1 VSDLARERALDAYLV
16 LLNMLLRVP
25 SHRLREWVFRTA
37 ACNHLGAD
45 ATVERAVRLTRKGGV
60 SVGAGT
66 IINRDTTLDGRGVLT
81 VGASVN
87 ISPEVTILT
96 ADHDPQS
103 PNFTYRV
110 RPTVIGDR
118 AWISTRALLL
128 PGTKIGEGALV
139 AAGAVVHGE
148 VAPWTIVGGNPA
160 TVIGQRSPQAQ
171 ATLNAPYR
179 RFWH

>member
-1 VSDLARERALDAYLV
+1 MPVLARERALDAYLV

-25 SHRLREWVFRTA
+25 FHRFRELVFRTA
-37 ACNHLGAD
+37 AFNSLGAGG
-45 ATVERAVRLTRKGGV
+45 TVERAIRLTTKGGV

-66 IINRDTTLDGRGVLT
+66 IVNRDTTLDGRGLLT
-81 VGASVN
+81 IGSAVN
-87 ISPEVTILT
+87 ISPEAVILT

-103 PNFTYRV
+103 PNFAYRV

-128 PGTKIGEGALV
+128 PGTTIGEGAIV

-148 VAPWTIVGGNPA
+148 VAPWTIVAGNPA
-160 TVIGQRSPQAQ
+160 AVIGQRSPQAQ
-171 ATLNAPYR
+171 ATVNAPYR

>member
-1 VSDLARERALDAYLV
+1 VPDLARERALDAYLV
-16 LLNMLLRVP
+16 MLNMLLRVP
-25 SHRLREWVFRTA
+25 IHRFRELVFRA
-37 ACNHLGAD
+37 AAVNHLGAD
-45 ATVERAVRLTRKGGV
+45 ATLERAIRLTTKGGV
-60 SVGAGT
+60 TVGAGT
-66 IINRDTTLDGRGVLT
+66 IVNRDTTLDGRGVLT
-81 VGASVN
+81 IGASVN

-103 PNFTYRV
+103 PRFAYRV

-128 PGTKIGEGALV
+128 PGTTIGEGAIV

-148 VAPWTIVGGNPA
+148 VAPWTIVAGNPA
-160 TVIGQRSPQAQ
+160 AVIGHRSPQAQ
-171 ATLNAPYR
+171 AALNAPYR